1 MSEADGISKNV
12 SWSDDLELYFKQ
24 TGERANALA
33 VIHKRGE
40 ALYSYRRTYIDMPV
54 IIISSLVGFLSVGS
68 SSMFAGHEMES
79 SVALGILSLFV
90 SVLNTTG
97 SYFGWAKRAEGHRIS
112 SIQYG
117 KLFRFLS
124 IELSLPREERMS
136 PHDLLK
142 LTKEN
147 YDRLQEISP
156 LVPPELI
163 SEFRSQFSKYQ
174 DKVALPEELNGLTMI
189 KVHTNPMYRTA
200 SFSSTINNETRGSP
214 AVRPGGQ
221 EVESRVPQP
230 RNRTNEDNALRSIG
244 DGGFHSAPR
253 QGETPEV

>member
-1 MSEADGISKNV
+1 MSEDALSKNV

-40 ALYSYRRTYIDMPV
+40 AMYSYRRTYIDLPV
-54 IIISSLVGFLSVGS
+54 IVISSLVGFLSVGS
-68 SSMFAGHEMES
+68 TSMFAGREMES

-112 SIQYG
+112 AIQYG

-163 SEFRSQFSKYQ
+163 KEFASRFKKYE
-174 DKVALPEELNGLTMI
+174 DKVALPDELNGLSSI
-189 KVHTNPMYRTA
+189 RVHTNPMFRNT
-200 SFSSTINNETRGSP
+200 SFSSTHNEARGDREVQSP
-214 AVRPGGQ
+214 REKVQGGLS
-221 EVESRVPQP
+221 EP
-230 RNRTNEDNALRSIG
+230 
-244 DGGFHSAPR
+244 
-253 QGETPEV
+253 

>member
-1 MSEADGISKNV
+1 MSEDALSKNV

-40 ALYSYRRTYIDMPV
+40 AMYSYRRTYIDLPV
-54 IIISSLVGFLSVGS
+54 IVISSLVGFLSVGS
-68 SSMFAGHEMES
+68 TSMFAGREMES

-112 SIQYG
+112 AIQYG

-163 SEFRSQFSKYQ
+163 REFATRFKKYE
-174 DKVALPEELNGLTMI
+174 DKVALPDELNGLSSI
-189 KVHTNPMYRTA
+189 RVHTNPMFRNI
-200 SFSSTINNETRGSP
+200 SFSSTSNEARGDRQVQSP
-214 AVRPGGQ
+214 RQ
-221 EVESRVPQP
+221 EVQGSVPEP
-230 RNRTNEDNALRSIG
+230 
-244 DGGFHSAPR
+244 
-253 QGETPEV
+253 

>member
-1 MSEADGISKNV
+1 MSEDALSKNV

-40 ALYSYRRTYIDMPV
+40 AMYSYRRTYIDLPV
-54 IIISSLVGFLSVGS
+54 IVISSLVGFLSVGS
-68 SSMFAGHEMES
+68 TSMFAGREMES

-112 SIQYG
+112 AIQYG

-163 SEFRSQFSKYQ
+163 REFATRFKKYE
-174 DKVALPEELNGLTMI
+174 DKVALPDELNGLSSI
-189 KVHTNPMYRTA
+189 RVHTNPMYRSE
-200 SFSSTINNETRGSP
+200 SFTQKTPKKPNAELSAREDLRIAVPSDRPSLHRVNHSP
-214 AVRPGGQ
+214 PVG
-221 EVESRVPQP
+221 
-230 RNRTNEDNALRSIG
+230 TN
-244 DGGFHSAPR
+244 
-253 QGETPEV
+253 GEP

>member
-1 MSEADGISKNV
+1 MSDDALSKNV
-12 SWSDDLELYFKQ
+12 SWSDDLEIYFKQ
-24 TGERANALA
+24 TGERANALS
-33 VIHKRGE
+33 VIHKRAE

-54 IIISSLVGFLSVGS
+54 IVISSLVGFLSVGS
-68 SSMFAGHEMES
+68 TSMFAGREMES

-112 SIQYG
+112 AIQYG

-124 IELSLPREERMS
+124 IELSLPRGERMS

-142 LTKEN
+142 LTKEG

-163 SEFRSQFSKYQ
+163 KEFTARFKKYE
-174 DKVALPEELNGLTMI
+174 DKVALPEELNGLTGI
-189 KVHTNPMYRTA
+189 RVHTNPMWRNT
-200 SFSSTINNETRGSP
+200 SFSSTNNETRGGREVIPS
-214 AVRPGGQ
+214 RQEMEGGL
-221 EVESRVPQP
+221 SQP
-230 RNRTNEDNALRSIG
+230 RNRTHEDHALRGSG
-244 DGGFHSAPR
+244 DGGLHAAGLP
-253 QGETPEV
+253 GETP

>member
-1 MSEADGISKNV
+1 MSEGDALSKTV

-33 VIHKRGE
+33 VIHKRAE

-54 IIISSLVGFLSVGS
+54 IVISSLVGFLSVGS
-68 SSMFAGHEMES
+68 TSMFAGREMES

-112 SIQYG
+112 AIQYG
-117 KLFRFLS
+117 KLFRFLG

-163 SEFRSQFSKYQ
+163 KEFATRFKKYE
-174 DKVALPEELNGLTMI
+174 DKVALPDELNGLSSI
-189 KVHTNPMYRTA
+189 RIHTNPMLRNT
-200 SFSSTINNETRGSP
+200 SFSSTNNETRRGREVQSP
-214 AVRPGGQ
+214 REEVQGG
-221 EVESRVPQP
+221 VPEP
-230 RNRTNEDNALRSIG
+230 
-244 DGGFHSAPR
+244 
-253 QGETPEV
+253 

>member
-1 MSEADGISKNV
+1 
-12 SWSDDLELYFKQ
+12 
-24 TGERANALA
+24 
-33 VIHKRGE
+33 
-40 ALYSYRRTYIDMPV
+40 
-54 IIISSLVGFLSVGS
+54 
-68 SSMFAGHEMES
+68 MFAGQEMES

-112 SIQYG
+112 AIQYG

-163 SEFRSQFSKYQ
+163 KEFASRFKKYE
-174 DKVALPEELNGLTMI
+174 DKVALPDELNGLSSI
-189 KVHTNPMYRTA
+189 RVHTNPIFRSE
-200 SFSSTINNETRGSP
+200 SFTQKTPKNPNAELPAREDLRIAVPSDRPSLHRVNHSP
-214 AVRPGGQ
+214 PIGTNG
-221 EVESRVPQP
+221 ES
-230 RNRTNEDNALRSIG
+230 
-244 DGGFHSAPR
+244 
-253 QGETPEV
+253 

>member
-1 MSEADGISKNV
+1 MSEDALSKNV

-40 ALYSYRRTYIDMPV
+40 AMYSYRRTYIDLPV
-54 IIISSLVGFLSVGS
+54 IVISSLVGFLSVGS
-68 SSMFAGHEMES
+68 TSMFAGREMES

-112 SIQYG
+112 AIQYG

-163 SEFRSQFSKYQ
+163 KEFANRFKKYE
-174 DKVALPEELNGLTMI
+174 DKVALPDELNGLSSI
-189 KVHTNPMYRTA
+189 RVHTNPMFRNT
-200 SFSSTINNETRGSP
+200 SFSSTHNEARGDRQVQS
-214 AVRPGGQ
+214 
-221 EVESRVPQP
+221 
-230 RNRTNEDNALRSIG
+230 
-244 DGGFHSAPR
+244 PR
-253 QGETPEV
+253 QEIQGSVPEP

>member
-1 MSEADGISKNV
+1 MSEDALSKNV

-54 IIISSLVGFLSVGS
+54 IVISSLVGFLSVGS
-68 SSMFAGHEMES
+68 TSMFAGKEMES

-112 SIQYG
+112 AIQYG

-142 LTKEN
+142 LTKEG

-163 SEFRSQFSKYQ
+163 KEFSTKFKKYE
-174 DKVALPEELNGLTMI
+174 DKFALPEELNGLTGI
-189 KVHTNPMYRTA
+189 RIHTNPMYRSESFTQKTPKNPNAELSAREDLRIAVPSDRPSLHRVNHSPPVGTNGGA
-200 SFSSTINNETRGSP
+200 S
-214 AVRPGGQ
+214 Q
-221 EVESRVPQP
+221 
-230 RNRTNEDNALRSIG
+230 
-244 DGGFHSAPR
+244 
-253 QGETPEV
+253 

>member
-1 MSEADGISKNV
+1 MSEDALSKNV

-40 ALYSYRRTYIDMPV
+40 AMYSYRRTYIDLPV
-54 IIISSLVGFLSVGS
+54 IVISSLVGFLSVGS
-68 SSMFAGHEMES
+68 TSMFAGREMES

-112 SIQYG
+112 AIQYG

-163 SEFRSQFSKYQ
+163 REFASRFKKYE
-174 DKVALPEELNGLTMI
+174 DKVALPDELNGLSSI
-189 KVHTNPMYRTA
+189 RVHTNPMFRNT
-200 SFSSTINNETRGSP
+200 SFSSTSNEARRDHEVQSP
-214 AVRPGGQ
+214 REKVQGGLS
-221 EVESRVPQP
+221 EP
-230 RNRTNEDNALRSIG
+230 
-244 DGGFHSAPR
+244 
-253 QGETPEV
+253 

>member
-1 MSEADGISKNV
+1 MSEGDALSKNV

-33 VIHKRGE
+33 VIHKRAE

-54 IIISSLVGFLSVGS
+54 IVISSLVGFLSVGS
-68 SSMFAGHEMES
+68 TSMFAGQEMES

-112 SIQYG
+112 AIQYG

-163 SEFRSQFSKYQ
+163 KEFASRFKKYE
-174 DKVALPEELNGLTMI
+174 DKVALPDELNGLSSI
-189 KVHTNPMYRTA
+189 RVHTNPIFRSE
-200 SFSSTINNETRGSP
+200 SFTQKTPKNPNAELSAREDLRIAVPSDRPSLHRVNHSP
-214 AVRPGGQ
+214 PVG
-221 EVESRVPQP
+221 
-230 RNRTNEDNALRSIG
+230 TN
-244 DGGFHSAPR
+244 
-253 QGETPEV
+253 GEP

>member
-1 MSEADGISKNV
+1 MSEDALTKNV

-24 TGERANALA
+24 TGERANALS
-33 VIHKRGE
+33 VIHKRAE

-68 SSMFAGHEMES
+68 TSMFAGQEMES

-97 SYFGWAKRAEGHRIS
+97 SYFGWAKRTEGHRIS
-112 SIQYG
+112 AIQYG

-124 IELSLPREERMS
+124 IELSLPREERLS

-142 LTKEN
+142 MTKEN

-163 SEFRSQFSKYQ
+163 KEFTNKFKKYE
-174 DKVALPEELNGLTMI
+174 DKIALPDELNGLSSI
-189 KVHTNPMYRTA
+189 RVHTNPMYRNT
-200 SFSSTINNETRGSP
+200 SFSSTHNEARGSREVLP
-214 AVRPGGQ
+214 SRQ
-221 EVESRVPQP
+221 EVESRVSEP
-230 RNRTNEDNALRSIG
+230 
-244 DGGFHSAPR
+244 
-253 QGETPEV
+253 

>member
-1 MSEADGISKNV
+1 MSEDALSKNV

-40 ALYSYRRTYIDMPV
+40 AMYSYRRTYIDLPV
-54 IIISSLVGFLSVGS
+54 IVISSLVGFLSVGS
-68 SSMFAGHEMES
+68 TSMFAGREMES

-112 SIQYG
+112 AIQYG

-163 SEFRSQFSKYQ
+163 KEFANRFKKYE
-174 DKVALPEELNGLTMI
+174 DKVALPDELNGLSSI
-189 KVHTNPMYRTA
+189 RVHTNPMFRNT
-200 SFSSTINNETRGSP
+200 SFSSTSNEARGN
-214 AVRPGGQ
+214 R
-221 EVESRVPQP
+221 EVQS
-230 RNRTNEDNALRSIG
+230 
-244 DGGFHSAPR
+244 PR
-253 QGETPEV
+253 QEIQGGLPEP

>member
-1 MSEADGISKNV
+1 MSEDALSKNV

-40 ALYSYRRTYIDMPV
+40 AMYSYRRTYIDLPV
-54 IIISSLVGFLSVGS
+54 IVISSLVGFLSVGS
-68 SSMFAGHEMES
+68 TSMFAGREMES

-112 SIQYG
+112 AIQYG

-163 SEFRSQFSKYQ
+163 REFASRFKKYE
-174 DKVALPEELNGLTMI
+174 DKVALPDELNGLSSI
-189 KVHTNPMYRTA
+189 RVHTNPMFRNT
-200 SFSSTINNETRGSP
+200 SFSSTHNEARRDHEVQSP
-214 AVRPGGQ
+214 REKVQGGLS
-221 EVESRVPQP
+221 EP
-230 RNRTNEDNALRSIG
+230 
-244 DGGFHSAPR
+244 
-253 QGETPEV
+253 

>member
-1 MSEADGISKNV
+1 MSEGDALSKNV

-112 SIQYG
+112 AIQYG

-163 SEFRSQFSKYQ
+163 KEFKAQFTKYQ
-174 DKVALPEELNGLTMI
+174 DKVALPDELNGLSSI
-189 KVHTNPMYRTA
+189 KIHTNPLYRNT
-200 SFSSTINNETRGSP
+200 SFSSTHNEAR
-214 AVRPGGQ
+214 RDR
-221 EVESRVPQP
+221 EVNS
-230 RNRTNEDNALRSIG
+230 
-244 DGGFHSAPR
+244 PR
-253 QGETPEV
+253 QEIQGSVPEP

>member
-1 MSEADGISKNV
+1 MSEDALSKNV

-54 IIISSLVGFLSVGS
+54 IVISSLVGFLSVGS
-68 SSMFAGHEMES
+68 TSMFAGKEMES

-112 SIQYG
+112 AIQYG

-142 LTKEN
+142 LTKEG

-163 SEFRSQFSKYQ
+163 KEFSTKFKKYE
-174 DKVALPEELNGLTMI
+174 DKFALPEELNGLTGI
-189 KVHTNPMYRTA
+189 RIHTNPMLRNS
-200 SFSSTINNETRGSP
+200 SFSSTNNEARGSRE
-214 AVRPGGQ
+214 VRSVGQ
-221 EVESRVPQP
+221 EVQGGLPQP
-230 RNRTNEDNALRSIG
+230 RIRANEDHALRSIG
-244 DGGFHSAPR
+244 DGGLHATPR

>member
-1 MSEADGISKNV
+1 MSEDALSKNV

-40 ALYSYRRTYIDMPV
+40 AMYSYRRTYIDMPV

-68 SSMFAGHEMES
+68 TSMFAGREMES

-112 SIQYG
+112 AIQYG

-163 SEFRSQFSKYQ
+163 KEFTNRFKKYE
-174 DKVALPEELNGLTMI
+174 DKVALPDELNGLSSI
-189 KVHTNPMYRTA
+189 RVHTNPMFRNT
-200 SFSSTINNETRGSP
+200 SFSSTHNEARGDREVQSP
-214 AVRPGGQ
+214 GEKVQGG
-221 EVESRVPQP
+221 
-230 RNRTNEDNALRSIG
+230 L
-244 DGGFHSAPR
+244 
-253 QGETPEV
+253 PEP